1 MNGDTKKKSTSYTIP
16 IGPVHPA
23 LKEPVMFTFQ
33 MEGEVVRSVD
43 FAPGNTHRGIEWMGM
58 RRNPIQIL
66 YLSERICGI
75 CGIVHS
81 LTFALAVEQ
90 IAEIEL
96 PPRAD
101 YIRTIMLELER
112 IQSHLLWAG
121 VAAHELGFDSLLF
134 LAWRVREQ
142 SLDLIESI
150 SGTRVHYAMIQIGGV
165 RRDISNDQRTAIEQC
180 LAYYRGL
187 LDKMKTVFLDDST
200 IRMRCRGHGLLSYRD
215 AQFLCA
221 VGPTARASGLAMD
234 IRHDYPFCAYGD
246 LDVNPVLP
254 PQEFG
259 GPHGDVYDRIIV
271 RLLEV
276 AQSIDII
283 QQCLDNLPAG
293 EILWEKK
300 LPKLL
305 LTLKKAQGEAISR
318 VEAPRGECLHYV
330 RMDGNEAPATWKVKA
345 SSYSNLMSWIPML
358 KGEQLADVPIIVAS
372 IDPCMSCTD
381 RVTII
386 RNGSAADLT
395 KEELTR
401 LSREKTR
408 RLQCIAIR

>member
-1 MNGDTKKKSTSYTIP
+1 MSGDTTKKSIPYTVP

-33 MEGEVVRSVD
+33 MDGEVVRSVD

-58 RRNPIQIL
+58 RRNPVQIVHL
-66 YLSERICGI
+66 TDRICGI
-75 CGIVHS
+75 CGVVHS
-81 LTFALAVEQ
+81 ISFARAVEQ
-90 IAEIEL
+90 IAEIEV

-101 YIRTIMLELER
+101 YIRTIMHELER

-121 VAAHELGFDSLLF
+121 VAAHELGFDSLF
-134 LAWRVREQ
+134 YLAWRVREQ
-142 SLDLIESI
+142 SMDLIENLT
-150 SGTRVHYAMIQIGGV
+150 GNRVNYGIIQIGGV
-165 RRDISNDQRTAIEQC
+165 RRDISDDQRPLIEQG
-180 LAYYRGL
+180 LSYYRGL
-187 LDKMKTVFLDDST
+187 LDQMKNVFLNDST
-200 IRMRCRGHGLLSYRD
+200 IRMRCRDHGVLTYRD
-215 AQFLCA
+215 AQLLCA
-221 VGPTARASGLAMD
+221 IGPTARGSGVAMD
-234 IRHDYPFCAYGD
+234 VRHDYPYCAYGD
-246 LDVNPVLP
+246 LDVRPVLP
-254 PQEFG
+254 PAEFG
-259 GPHGDVYDRIIV
+259 GPKGDVYDRIIV
-271 RLLEV
+271 RLLEI

-305 LTLKKAQGEAISR
+305 FTLKKAQGEAIGR
-318 VEAPRGECLHYV
+318 VEAPRGECMHYV

-358 KGEQLADVPIIVAS
+358 KGEQLADIPIIVAS

-386 RNGSAADLT
+386 RNGSADNLT

-408 RLQCIAIR
+408 RLSRC

>member
-1 MNGDTKKKSTSYTIP
+1 
-16 IGPVHPA
+16 
-23 LKEPVMFTFQ
+23 MFTFQ

-58 RRNPIQIL
+58 RRNPVQIVHL
-66 YLSERICGI
+66 TDRICGI

-81 LTFALAVEQ
+81 LSFARAVEQ
-90 IAEIEL
+90 IAEIDV

-101 YIRTIMLELER
+101 YIRTILHELER
-112 IQSHLLWAG
+112 MQSHILWAG

-142 SLDLIESI
+142 SMDLIENLT
-150 SGTRVHYAMIQIGGV
+150 GNRVNYGIVQIGGV
-165 RRDISNDQRTAIEQC
+165 RRDISDDQRPVIEQG

-187 LDKMKTVFLDDST
+187 IDQMKTVFLDDST

-215 AQFLCA
+215 AQLLCA
-221 VGPTARASGLAMD
+221 IGPTARASGVAMD
-234 IRHDYPFCAYGD
+234 VRHDYPYCAYGD
-246 LDVNPVLP
+246 LDVHPVLP

-259 GPHGDVYDRIIV
+259 GPKGDVYDRIIV
-271 RLLEV
+271 RLLEI

-305 LTLKKAQGEAISR
+305 LTLKKAQGEAIGR
-318 VEAPRGECLHYV
+318 VEAPRGECMHYV

-408 RLQCIAIR
+408 WLSQC

>member
-1 MNGDTKKKSTSYTIP
+1 MNGETMKKSTTYTIP

-58 RRNPIQIL
+58 RRNPVQIVHL
-66 YLSERICGI
+66 TDRICGI

-81 LTFALAVEQ
+81 LSFARAVEQ
-90 IAEIEL
+90 IAEIEV

-101 YIRTIMLELER
+101 YIRTILHELER
-112 IQSHLLWAG
+112 MQSHILWAG

-142 SLDLIESI
+142 SMDLIENLT
-150 SGTRVHYAMIQIGGV
+150 GNRVNYGIVQIGGV
-165 RRDISNDQRTAIEQC
+165 RRDISDDQRPVIEQG

-187 LDKMKTVFLDDST
+187 LDQMKTVFLDDST

-215 AQFLCA
+215 AQLLCA
-221 VGPTARASGLAMD
+221 IGPTARASGLAMD
-234 IRHDYPFCAYGD
+234 VRHDYPYCAYGD
-246 LDVNPVLP
+246 LDVRPVLP

-259 GPHGDVYDRIIV
+259 GPKGDVYDRIIV
-271 RLLEV
+271 RLLEI

-305 LTLKKAQGEAISR
+305 LTLKKAQGEAIGR
-318 VEAPRGECLHYV
+318 VEAPRGECMHYV

-358 KGEQLADVPIIVAS
+358 KGEQLADIPIIVAS

-386 RNGSAADLT
+386 RNGSTTDLT
-395 KEELTR
+395 KDELTR

-408 RLQCIAIR
+408 RLQCIATR

>member
-1 MNGDTKKKSTSYTIP
+1 MSGDTDKKTIPYTVP

-33 MEGEVVRSVD
+33 MEGEVVKSVD

-58 RRNPIQIL
+58 RRNPVQIVHL
-66 YLSERICGI
+66 TDRICGI

-81 LTFALAVEQ
+81 LSFALAVEQ
-90 IAEIEL
+90 IAEIEV

-101 YIRTIMLELER
+101 YIRTIMHEFER

-121 VAAHELGFDSLLF
+121 VAAHELGFDSLF
-134 LAWRVREQ
+134 YLAWRVREQ
-142 SLDLIESI
+142 SMDLIENI
-150 SGTRVHYAMIQIGGV
+150 TGNRVNYAIVQIGGV
-165 RRDISNDQRTAIEQC
+165 RRDISTEQIPLVEQG

-187 LDKMKTVFLDDST
+187 LAQMKNVFLNDST
-200 IRMRCRGHGLLSYRD
+200 IRMRCRDHGLLTYRD
-215 AQFLCA
+215 AQLLCA
-221 VGPTARASGLAMD
+221 IGPTARASGVAMD
-234 IRHDYPFCAYGD
+234 VRHDYPYCAYGD
-246 LDVNPVLP
+246 LDVHPILP
-254 PQEFG
+254 PQELG
-259 GPHGDVYDRIIV
+259 GPKGDVYDRIIV
-271 RLLEV
+271 RLLEI

-300 LPKLL
+300 MPKLL
-305 LTLKKAQGEAISR
+305 LALKKAQGEAIGR
-318 VEAPRGECLHYV
+318 VEAPRGECMHYV
-330 RMDGNEAPATWKVKA
+330 RMDGNDAPATWKVKA

-358 KGEQLADVPIIVAS
+358 KGEQLADIPIIVAS

-381 RVTII
+381 RVAVIQD
-386 RNGSAADLT
+386 GSAGFLT
-395 KEELTR
+395 KDDLTR

-408 RLQCIAIR
+408 RLMQCR

>member
-1 MNGDTKKKSTSYTIP
+1 MNGDSTKKSIPYTVP

-43 FAPGNTHRGIEWMGM
+43 FAPGNTHRGVEWMGM
-58 RRNPIQIL
+58 RRNPIQIVHL
-66 YLSERICGI
+66 TDRVCGI

-81 LTFALAVEQ
+81 ISFARAVEQ
-90 IAEIEL
+90 IAEIEV

-101 YIRTIMLELER
+101 YIRTILHEFER
-112 IQSHLLWAG
+112 MQSHLLWAG
-121 VAAHELGFDSLLF
+121 VAAHELGFDSLLY
-134 LAWRVREQ
+134 LSWRVREQ
-142 SLDLIESI
+142 SMDLIENLT
-150 SGTRVHYAMIQIGGV
+150 GNRVNYGIVQIGGV
-165 RRDISNDQRTAIEQC
+165 RRDISDDQRAVIEQG

-187 LDKMKTVFLDDST
+187 LDQMKTVFLDDST

-215 AQFLCA
+215 AQLLCA
-221 VGPTARASGLAMD
+221 IGPTARASGVAMD
-234 IRHDYPFCAYGD
+234 VRHDYPYCAYGD
-246 LDVNPVLP
+246 LDVHPVLP

-271 RLLEV
+271 RLLEI

-283 QQCLDNLPAG
+283 QQCIDNLPAG

-300 LPKLL
+300 IPKLL
-305 LTLKKAQGEAISR
+305 STLKKAHGEAIGR
-318 VEAPRGECLHYV
+318 VEAPRGECMHYV
-330 RMDGNEAPATWKVKA
+330 RMDGNDAPATWKVKA

-395 KEELTR
+395 KEELTC
-401 LSREKTR
+401 LSRDKTR
-408 RLQCIAIR
+408 RLSQC

>member
-1 MNGDTKKKSTSYTIP
+1 MNGGTEKKSIPYTVP

-58 RRNPIQIL
+58 RRNPVQIVHL
-66 YLSERICGI
+66 TDRICGI

-81 LTFALAVEQ
+81 LSFARAVEQ
-90 IAEIEL
+90 IAEIEV

-101 YIRTIMLELER
+101 YIRTIMHEFER

-121 VAAHELGFDSLLF
+121 VAAHELGFDSLF
-134 LAWRVREQ
+134 YLAWRVREQ
-142 SLDLIESI
+142 SMDLIENI
-150 SGTRVHYAMIQIGGV
+150 TGNRVNYAIVQIGGV
-165 RRDISNDQRTAIEQC
+165 RRDISDDQRPLIERG

-187 LDKMKTVFLDDST
+187 LDQMKNVFLNDST
-200 IRMRCRGHGLLSYRD
+200 IRMRCRDHGLLSYRD
-215 AQFLCA
+215 AQLLCA
-221 VGPTARASGLAMD
+221 IGPTARASGVSMD
-234 IRHDYPFCAYGD
+234 VRHDYPYCAYGD
-246 LDVNPVLP
+246 LDVRPVLP
-254 PQEFG
+254 PAEFG
-259 GPHGDVYDRIIV
+259 GPKGDVYDRIIV
-271 RLLEV
+271 RLLEI

-283 QQCLDNLPAG
+283 RQCLDNLPAG

-305 LTLKKAQGEAISR
+305 LTLKKVQGEAIGR
-318 VEAPRGECLHYV
+318 VEAPRGECMHYV
-330 RMDGNEAPATWKVKA
+330 RMDGNDAPATWKVKA

-381 RVTII
+381 RVSVI
-386 RNGSAADLT
+386 RNGGSPDYLT

-401 LSREKTR
+401 LSHEKTR
-408 RLQCIAIR
+408 RLIQCR